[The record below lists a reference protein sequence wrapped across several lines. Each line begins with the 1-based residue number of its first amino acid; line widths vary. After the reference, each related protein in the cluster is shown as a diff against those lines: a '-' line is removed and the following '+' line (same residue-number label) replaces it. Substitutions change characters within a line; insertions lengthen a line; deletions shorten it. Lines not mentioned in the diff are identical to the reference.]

1 MNSFFEQNASL
12 FLDNQKL
19 IADFQKIMTFEKF
32 SKHHMLHEAGKICN
46 NMYMITSGIA
56 RVFY

>member
-12 FLDNQKL
+12 FLDNPKL
-19 IADFQKIMTFEKF
+19 IADFQNIMTFEKF